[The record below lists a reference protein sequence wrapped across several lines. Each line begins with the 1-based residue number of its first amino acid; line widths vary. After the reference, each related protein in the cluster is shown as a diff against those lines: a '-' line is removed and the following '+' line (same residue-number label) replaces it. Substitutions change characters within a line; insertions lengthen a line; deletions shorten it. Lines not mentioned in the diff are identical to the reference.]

1 MIRFDALIF
10 DFDGV
15 LLESEFEAN
24 VTLAQLLTDLGH
36 EHTPAEAI
44 RHYTG
49 LNGDDFLA
57 AIERRIGTTLPPE
70 FHDRM
75 KRESIRALEQGVDPV
90 AGAVE
95 FVRALPPDLPKAVAS
110 SSSTKWIR
118 RHLDHLGLSDAFGEH
133 VYSGREHVSRG
144 KPAPDLY
151 IHAADRLGVDIR
163 RSAILEDSEVGAKG
177 AIASGATV
185 IGVAAG
191 RHCFD
196 GHEEMLRSAG
206 IAYVAHSFDG
216 VARLVGLD
224 QTSK

>member
-110 SSSTKWIR
+110 SSSTKWIHR
-118 RHLDHLGLSDAFGEH
+118 NLDHLGLSDAFGEH

-185 IGVAAG
+185 IGVAAA

-206 IAYVAHSFDG
+206 IAYVAHSFDD

>member
-24 VTLAQLLTDLGH
+24 VTLAQLLTDLGY

-95 FVRALPPDLPKAVAS
+95 FVRALPPELPKAVAS

-206 IAYVAHSFDG
+206 IAYVAHSFDD